1 MKLSFSFKNKIKQ
14 KKKKK
19 TSGMVN
25 KNRLN
30 KIQEPKWIFDKI
42 RTQLHKHEGQCK
54 FKVNSSECQTNLHK
68 N

>member
-14 KKKKK
+14 NKRRRKRK

-42 RTQLHKHEGQCK
+42 GNSFTQI
-54 FKVNSSECQTNLHK
+54 
-68 N
+68 

>member
-14 KKKKK
+14 KKKKKK

-30 KIQEPKWIFDKI
+30 KIQPKWIFDKI
-42 RTQLHKHEGQCK
+42 RTQLHKHEGQCR
-54 FKVNSSECQTNLHK
+54 FKINSSECQMNLHK